1 MKNRFTLCCLA
12 LAFISNSYAATLTVN
27 NTNPTIGQY
36 STVQAA
42 VDAAASGD
50 VILIQG
56 SQTTYPDFTLPA
68 DKALTLR
75 GPGWRPLY
83 RQSPMPAT
91 ISTIYL
97 AGFAHDITL
106 EGLYIGSSI
115 QMQNFYNTTEGR
127 NYYHQYNIKVQLCY
141 FGGIQMQQGC
151 KNFTIENNN
160 CGNISGGSDTTTNI
174 LIRNNFIRGNVQSF
188 RKSSGVLV
196 DHNLFVGGGALYE
209 LDGILIVNNIFHYY
223 SVNYENVIRCI
234 ISNNLTYYPNSP
246 SSSKFYNDLN
256 SPNRNAIAESNQQ
269 NVDPL
274 FVYGNNQLDINADYH
289 LQATSPAKNA
299 GTDGKDIGIINISAL
314 SKTGEVAPAV
324 RTFNIANPVT
334 TPTGN
339 LIIKMTASKAR
350 LDKD

>member
-1 MKNRFTLCCLA
+1 MKHLLTIFCLTLTL
-12 LAFISNSYAATLTVN
+12 ISKNQAATLTVN

-83 RQSPMPAT
+83 RQSPMPAR
-91 ISTIYL
+91 ISTITL
-97 AGFAHDITL
+97 AGKAHDITI
-106 EGLYIGSSI
+106 EGLYISGI
-115 QMQNFYNTTEGR
+115 NMGQVYENDR
-127 NYYHQYNIKVQLCY
+127 WLKHQYNIKIQFCRLD
-141 FGGIQMQQGC
+141 GISLAQGC
-151 KNFTIENNN
+151 RDFTIENNY
-160 CGNISGGSDTTTNI
+160 CGTVHGGNDTTTNI
-174 LIRNNFIRGNVQSF
+174 LIRNNYFQGGSTVRHFNNCGNI
-188 RKSSGVLV
+188 LV
-196 DHNLFVGGGALYE
+196 DHNLFVGGELYD
-209 LDGILIVNNIFHYY
+209 LNTILLSNNIFHYCNVSY
-223 SVNYENVIRCI
+223 SNLNRCI
-234 ISNNLTYYPNSP
+234 IANNLTYHPNNTTSP
-246 SSSKFYNDLN
+246 YFYND
-256 SPNRNAIAESNQQ
+256 PNNPYRSVIGESNLQ
-269 NVDPL
+269 NIDPL
-274 FVYGNNQLDINADYH
+274 FVYGNDQRDINADYH
-289 LQATSPAKNA
+289 LQPTSPAKNA
-299 GTDGKDIGIINISAL
+299 GTDGKDIGIINVSAL

-324 RTFNIANPVT
+324 RSFNIANPVT

>member
-1 MKNRFTLCCLA
+1 MKNIFTVFCLA
-12 LAFISNSYAATLTVN
+12 FVFISKNQAATLTVN

-50 VILIQG
+50 IILIQG

-75 GPGWRPLY
+75 GPGWKPLY
-83 RQSPMPAT
+83 RQSPSPAT

-97 AGFAHDITL
+97 AAFAHDITF
-106 EGLYIGSSI
+106 EGLYINNSI
-115 QMQNFYNTTEGR
+115 SMRNFYDTNTGR
-127 NYYHQYNIKVQLCY
+127 YYYHQYNIKVQFCY
-141 FGGIQMQQGC
+141 VGNVSLNLGC

-160 CGNISGGSDTTTNI
+160 CGNISGGNDTTTNI
-174 LIRNNFIRGNVQSF
+174 LIRNNFIRGYIQSF
-188 RKSSGVLV
+188 RNSSGILV
-196 DHNLFVGGGALYE
+196 DHNLFVGGALSS
-209 LDGILIVNNIFHYY
+209 LDAILIVNNIFHYSY
-223 SVNYENVIRCI
+223 VGSSDVIRCI
-234 ISNNLTYYPNSP
+234 ISNNLTYYPNYP
-246 SSSKFYNDLN
+246 SHTQFYNDLN
-256 SPNRNAIAESNQQ
+256 STNRNAIAESNKQG
-269 NVDPL
+269 VDPL
-274 FVYGNNQLDINADYH
+274 FVYGNNHTDINADYH

-334 TPTGN
+334 TPTGS